1 LYTWGID
8 GAVKA
13 PFLFGVILMQFTL
26 LNPADNT
33 YLRFP
38 VAPQELTATIGPKVL
53 YFSPINLGDV
63 EVPKGRQP
71 VRFTMQGVLPGLK
84 RYLPGSIIQ
93 DPQTIVA
100 QLQRWSDKAYNK
112 PIRFIV
118 TNTPWNLLVFI
129 SNLEVT
135 HRGGHGDIWYTLQL
149 TEWRPLVVQEVA
161 GTATVQ
167 GTVSTTG
174 GQKRAD
180 TRAIPSTY
188 TVKQG
193 DSLWKIAQRFYGS
206 GSQWRKIYE
215 ANKDKIKNPDLIYP
229 GWVLKIP
236 AI

>member
-1 LYTWGID
+1 MYTWGID

-149 TEWRPLVVQEVA
+149 TEWRPLVVQEV
-161 GTATVQ
+161 GQVKIQSTAT
-167 GTVSTTG
+167 
-174 GQKRAD
+174 KRPD
-180 TRAIPSTY
+180 TRPKPKTY
-188 TVKQG
+188 TVKAG
-193 DSLWKIAQRFYGS
+193 DSLWKIAQRIYGN
-206 GSQWRKIYE
+206 GNQWTKIYE
-215 ANKDKIKNPDLIYP
+215 ANRDKIKNPDLIYP
-229 GWVLKIP
+229 GQQFVIP
-236 AI
+236 A